1 VGLDTRASSAGVETD
16 WIMEWNI
23 WIGIEAGSNHMQL
36 PPKRLLNTL
45 RCFPKHRNLHDHS

>member
-1 VGLDTRASSAGVETD
+1 MGLDTRASSAGVETD